1 MWTHDRRAT
10 RGLRKFQHRKFARNL
25 LGTIYLPV
33 SVLNIDSSA
42 LVADQS
48 AYTAIVTKSL
58 QLQSGPDLVLNTNY
72 DLTDVPVPKGIKGS
86 VRVVLT
92 E

>member
-1 MWTHDRRAT
+1 MWTHARRAN

-58 QLQSGPDLVLNTNY
+58 QLQSGPDLVLNTNS
-72 DLTDVPVPKGIKGS
+72 DLTGVPVPEGIKGS
-86 VRVVLT
+86 ARGVLT

>member
-1 MWTHDRRAT
+1 MPGAPIEGYASSSTASSP
-10 RGLRKFQHRKFARNL
+10 RNL
-25 LGTIYLPV
+25 LGSNYLPV

-58 QLQSGPDLVLNTNY
+58 QLQSGPDLVLNTNS
-72 DLTDVPVPKGIKGS
+72 DLTGVPVPEGIKGS
-86 VRVVLT
+86 ARGVLT